1 MMMIRTSLRRRFYT
15 CHSMSSCLPDWRE
28 ALEECADTIENYG
41 GKPDFAIALVGEYSE
56 MGAAT
61 LEEVSSQL
69 ARRGWPATVGVRTKS
84 IQRTPG
90 IQICAGVTNSSE
102 SPTLLPALSLDE
114 RDEVWTS
121 PHRGIQELYLL
132 FSTDIPGSDMISHL
146 QRSISDES
154 HFCLGVS
161 SKSISA
167 ENATVFV
174 GPQAFQDGVG
184 GISIPICPEVEGAED
199 FVADIIYSVYGNS
212 DWDRRQNA
220 AESMNGFVCD
230 SKLTQSLFGLDMNFN
245 NEDHEDDD
253 DVGNDDEEELAK
265 HMKNFD
271 KDMKEEME
279 KWKDPNYRNLEFEKF
294 LEEIGEL
301 EEHEEEE
308 EDQEEEDEFEDEDF
322 DVGTEIPHFGGVPL
336 IDDAVGVVF
345 PNQKS
350 LVTVNK
356 TSSMMTV
363 KNALS
368 TKDKR
373 VAIIPSMSEDGVGT
387 LVRLQEVRNTK
398 SDGQSTILLQGLE
411 RFRCF
416 RTWCVPHGFG
426 AMHGEIEVLQDKE
439 YDESEIRKFANTL
452 LYDAQRA
459 GIVSL
464 SETEW
469 NHNDIVWTVADRLCA
484 LSPTSSSQYGVRW
497 IEMTDPIERMKDV
510 SDALN
515 RYVAENNEDDI
526 V

>member
-1 MMMIRTSLRRRFYT
+1 
-15 CHSMSSCLPDWRE
+15 
-28 ALEECADTIENYG
+28 
-41 GKPDFAIALVGEYSE
+41 
-56 MGAAT
+56 
-61 LEEVSSQL
+61 
-69 ARRGWPATVGVRTKS
+69 RTKS

-279 KWKDPNYRNLEFEKF
+279 KWKDPNYRN
-294 LEEIGEL
+294 
-301 EEHEEEE
+301 
-308 EDQEEEDEFEDEDF
+308 
-322 DVGTEIPHFGGVPL
+322 
-336 IDDAVGVVF
+336 
-345 PNQKS
+345 
-350 LVTVNK
+350 
-356 TSSMMTV
+356 
-363 KNALS
+363 
-368 TKDKR
+368 
-373 VAIIPSMSEDGVGT
+373 
-387 LVRLQEVRNTK
+387 
-398 SDGQSTILLQGLE
+398 
-411 RFRCF
+411 
-416 RTWCVPHGFG
+416 
-426 AMHGEIEVLQDKE
+426 
-439 YDESEIRKFANTL
+439 
-452 LYDAQRA
+452 
-459 GIVSL
+459 
-464 SETEW
+464 
-469 NHNDIVWTVADRLCA
+469 
-484 LSPTSSSQYGVRW
+484 
-497 IEMTDPIERMKDV
+497 
-510 SDALN
+510 
-515 RYVAENNEDDI
+515 
-526 V
+526 